1 MTFKFFAFL
10 KQERKKLFIKNDV
23 RLFEFDFFFV
33 KQPGVQLNVNVQVRL
48 GVRMRVSVGAHMYVW
63 VHLRVC
69 VYASDV
75 K

>member
-1 MTFKFFAFL
+1 MMFVYSSL
-10 KQERKKLFIKNDV
+10 I
-23 RLFEFDFFFV
+23 FFFV

-48 GVRMRVSVGAHMYVW
+48 CVRMRVSVGAHMYMC